1 MRLRHV
7 ISYFNKE
14 ALSDN
19 NMDDMFMEVYCEGL
33 SPQEMNAVKGGTA
46 SPLCTC
52 DNGGTYDCGCFSNCV
67 CNGSTLICS
76 CNKTSVIK
84 CNSLGQFV

>member
-7 ISYFNKE
+7 ISYYNKE

-19 NMDDMFMEVYCEGL
+19 NMSEMFMEVYCEGL

-52 DNGGTYDCGCFSNCV
+52 
-67 CNGSTLICS
+67 L
-76 CNKTSVIK
+76 KTDASRMRPPH
-84 CNSLGQFV
+84 

>member
-7 ISYFNKE
+7 ISYYNKE

-19 NMDDMFMEVYCEGL
+19 NMREMFMEVYCEGL

-52 DNGGTYDCGCFSNCV
+52 
-67 CNGSTLICS
+67 L
-76 CNKTSVIK
+76 KTDAS
-84 CNSLGQFV
+84 QMRPPH

>member
-1 MRLRHV
+1 MARLRRLRHV

-19 NMDDMFMEVYCEGL
+19 NMSDTFMKVYCEGL

-52 DNGGTYDCGCFSNCV
+52 
-67 CNGSTLICS
+67 L
-76 CNKTSVIK
+76 KTDASRMRPPH
-84 CNSLGQFV
+84 

>member
-1 MRLRHV
+1 MARLIRLRHV

-52 DNGGTYDCGCFSNCV
+52 
-67 CNGSTLICS
+67 L
-76 CNKTSVIK
+76 KTDAYRMRPPH
-84 CNSLGQFV
+84 

>member
-7 ISYFNKE
+7 ISYYNKE

-19 NMDDMFMEVYCEGL
+19 NMSDTFMEVYCEGL

-52 DNGGTYDCGCFSNCV
+52 
-67 CNGSTLICS
+67 L
-76 CNKTSVIK
+76 KTDASRMRPPH
-84 CNSLGQFV
+84 

>member
-1 MRLRHV
+1 MARLRRLRLV
-7 ISYFNKE
+7 INHYYKE

-52 DNGGTYDCGCFSNCV
+52 
-67 CNGSTLICS
+67 L
-76 CNKTSVIK
+76 KTDAS
-84 CNSLGQFV
+84 QMRPPH